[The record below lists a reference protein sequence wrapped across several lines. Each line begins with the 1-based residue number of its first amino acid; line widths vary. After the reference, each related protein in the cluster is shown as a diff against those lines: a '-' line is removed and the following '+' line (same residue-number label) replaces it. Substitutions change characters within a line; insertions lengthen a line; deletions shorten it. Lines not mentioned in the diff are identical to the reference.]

1 MKTELLTA
9 ALVGLVLYIVY
20 DRCYAEPIVVVVAVK
35 QQKRPVLQQEVA
47 EDAGDFCP
55 SGQCG
60 YRAPTTTM
68 SNAGIC
74 GAR

>member
-20 DRCYAEPIVVVVAVK
+20 DRCYAKPIVMVVAVK
-35 QQKRPVLQQEVA
+35 QQKVA